1 MSPCGLP
8 ISPDDVV
15 RVSSWEVAPA
25 LDAESPEGASAVK
38 INRSYLLLVGLV
50 LFFLGVQFRL
60 VESFTLSEGSSR
72 FIAAQMGNV
81 PERTI
86 AAWPD
91 AAARKVVE
99 PPNWLGLALM
109 SVGSVLT
116 LKSLSMGSGSAA
128 KPHRTDY

>member
-1 MSPCGLP
+1 M
-8 ISPDDVV
+8 
-15 RVSSWEVAPA
+15 PA
-25 LDAESPEGASAVK
+25 ENREGASAVQIK
-38 INRSYLLLVGLV
+38 RSHLLLVGLV

-60 VESFTLSEGSSR
+60 VQSFTLSEGSSR

-86 AAWPD
+86 AVWPD

-116 LKSLSMGSGSAA
+116 LKSLSMSNGSAA
-128 KPHRTDY
+128 KSHRTDF